1 MATPAGRGAT
11 VPLRT
16 RIIAAVAVVV
26 VILTATA
33 GALATFYTDYL
44 WFVDVGHPDVFWTR
58 IWSEWG
64 VGAAFAVLTFAI
76 LYSNLAIARRM
87 RPKVTPAS
95 WPQGVALTPQQQ
107 VEELLARVRSVVDP
121 FTGLILVAIA
131 ALLAWGVGSS
141 MSGGWETFRL
151 AVSGV
156 SFGASDAHFGID
168 VGFFVFTLPALRAIS
183 DWLFGVLVLTLVVTA
198 LLHLYDGGIRPAE
211 RLQGFDPHVKAHVS
225 VLLGLIVASKAFDY
239 WLSIYELDFSPRGQV
254 LGASYTDVHA
264 QMPAY
269 GVLIVIAV
277 VVGILLLLNI
287 RYKGWRLPLIGLG
300 VWIAASV
307 LIGSIFPEVIQQLV
321 VAPNELNYEKP
332 YIQRNMTAT
341 RAAFDLTSVDAT
353 GFPASAD
360 LTAQDITE
368 ATSTVKNVR
377 LWDPNVVIDS
387 YKQLQELRFYYDFN
401 DVDIDRYT
409 IDGVRQQALIS
420 AREMNTTQLS
430 DQSRTWINRHL
441 VYTHGYGVVVSPVN
455 KVGPD
460 GLPELIVKDL
470 PPKTTTNL
478 KVTRPGIYFGEETTD
493 YAIVG
498 GTQKEFDYPV
508 GGENAVTTYAGP
520 NGIPVGSFIE
530 RLAFAIRTG
539 DIEILFSSAINA
551 NSKVLFRRPITERV
565 RELAP
570 WLTLDGDPYPV
581 ITADG
586 KLVWVLD
593 GFTTSEFYPYSERAA
608 GVGVNYIRNSVK
620 VTIDA
625 YDGTTILYAF
635 DDKDPVLKAY
645 RTIFP
650 TLLTDASKMPADI
663 TAHLRYPEDLFRM
676 QAEVYKTYH
685 MLDPVVFYNKEDQW
699 ALPGEQ
705 TDKPMV
711 PYYVLMQLPGEST
724 ENFLLMEPFTPRNKD
739 NMIGWMAAKSDVGSY
754 GKRVV
759 YNFPKQ
765 RLVLGPQQIRARL
778 NQEPDISKELT
789 LLNQQGS
796 QVIFGNLLVI
806 PIKDSIVYIEPLYI
820 QASQSAMP
828 ELKRVIVAYSD
839 RIAMDASLGAALIK
853 VFGAAPPG
861 AGVTTTTPTPV
872 PPGGGGTSGGS
883 AADIAQARDL
893 YAKALAA
900 QKAGDW
906 AAYGRYISQL
916 GATLERLASET
927 TTTPAK

>member
-1 MATPAGRGAT
+1 MAKPAGRGT
-11 VPLRT
+11 VISLRS
-16 RIIAAVAVVV
+16 RIITAVAVVV
-26 VILTATA
+26 VILSATA
-33 GALATFYTDYL
+33 GAMATFYTDYL
-44 WFVDVGHPDVFWTR
+44 WFVDVGHPAVFWTR

-64 VGAAFAVLTFAI
+64 VGATFGVLTFAI
-76 LYSNLAIARRM
+76 LYANLVIARRL
-87 RPKVTPAS
+87 RPRVTPAA

-107 VEELLARVRSVVDP
+107 IEELLVRVRSALDP
-121 FTGLILVAIA
+121 FAGWILAAVA
-131 ALLAWGVGSS
+131 ALLAWGIGSS
-141 MSGGWETFRL
+141 MAGNWETFRL
-151 AVSGV
+151 ALSGAK
-156 SFGASDAHFGID
+156 FGTLDAHFGID
-168 VGFFVFTLPALRAIS
+168 VGFFVFQLPALRIIS
-183 DWLFGVLVLTLVVTA
+183 DWLFGVLVLTLVVST
-198 LLHLYDGGIRPAE
+198 LVHLYEGGIRPAE
-211 RLQGFDPHVKAHVS
+211 RLQGFDPHVKVHVS

-269 GVLIVIAV
+269 AILIVIALA
-277 VVGILLLLNI
+277 VGVLLLLNI
-287 RYKGWRLPLIGLG
+287 RYKGWRLPLVGLG
-300 VWIAASV
+300 AWIVASIV
-307 LIGSIFPEVIQQLV
+307 VGTIYPEIIQQLV
-321 VAPNELNYEKP
+321 VAPNELAYEKP
-332 YIQRNMTAT
+332 YIQRNISAT
-341 RAAFDLTSVDAT
+341 RAAFDLSSVDAT

-360 LTAQDITE
+360 LTAQDMAE

-377 LWDPNVVIDS
+377 LWDPNVAIDS

-460 GLPELIVKDL
+460 GLPELLVKDL
-470 PPKTTTNL
+470 PPKSATDL

-498 GTQKEFDYPV
+498 GPQKEFDYPV
-508 GGENAVTTYAGP
+508 GGENATTTYAGR
-520 NGIPVGSFIE
+520 NGITVGSFID

-539 DIEILFSSAINA
+539 DIEILFSSAIDS
-551 NSKVLFRRPITERV
+551 NSRVLFRRLITERV
-565 RELAP
+565 GELAP
-570 WLTLDGDPYPV
+570 WLTLDSDPFPV
-581 ITADG
+581 ITRDG

-593 GFTTSEFYPYSERAA
+593 GYTTSTFYPYSERAA
-608 GVGVNYIRNSVK
+608 GLEVNYIRNSVK
-620 VTIDA
+620 VTVDA

-650 TLLTDASKMPADI
+650 TLFADAATMPPDI
-663 TAHLRYPEDLFRM
+663 TAHLRYPEDLFRL

-699 ALPGEQ
+699 ALPGEK

-711 PYYVLMQLPGEST
+711 PYYILMQLPGETT

-739 NMIGWMAAKSDVGSY
+739 NMIGWMAAKMDVGSY
-754 GKRVV
+754 GKRIV

-839 RIAMDASLGAALIK
+839 RIAMDASLGGALIK

-861 AGVTTTTPTPV
+861 AGTTTSTPVPV
-872 PPGGGGTSGGS
+872 PPGGGTAGGT

-906 AAYGRYISQL
+906 AAYGRYIAEL
-916 GATLERLASET
+916 GVTLDRLASPSKAAT
-927 TTTPAK
+927 STK